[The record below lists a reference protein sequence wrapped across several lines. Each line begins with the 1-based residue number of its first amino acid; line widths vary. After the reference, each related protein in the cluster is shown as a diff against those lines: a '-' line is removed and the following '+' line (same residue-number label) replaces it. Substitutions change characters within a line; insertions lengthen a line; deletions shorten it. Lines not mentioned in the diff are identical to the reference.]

1 LYIERRGVGIN
12 MDEVRIFWTDYM
24 KYRVCLRD
32 FDLAM
37 LEHIVRYSTERY
49 LDTATG
55 RFVAVGQHGVCLVMI
70 PYERTGEMV
79 TPVTAHVT
87 SRQQINSRMRSGR
100 FTNE

>member
-1 LYIERRGVGIN
+1 
-12 MDEVRIFWTDYM
+12 MDEVRIVWTDYM
-24 KYRVCLRD
+24 KYRVRLRG

-49 LDTATG
+49 MDTATG
-55 RFVAVGQHGVCLVMI
+55 RFVAVGQHGVHLVMR
-70 PYERTGEMV
+70 PYEQTAEML

-87 SRQQINSRMRSGR
+87 TRQQINSRIRSGR